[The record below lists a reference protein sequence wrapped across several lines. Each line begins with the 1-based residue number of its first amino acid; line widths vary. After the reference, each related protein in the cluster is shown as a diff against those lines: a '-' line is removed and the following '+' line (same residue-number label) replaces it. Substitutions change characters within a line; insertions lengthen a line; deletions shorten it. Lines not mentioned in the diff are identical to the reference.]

1 MIFKIVFAILTAV
14 AMLYFLVLARRSA
27 VRRLFVLLFFGT
39 GLVFIVDP
47 DLTMRLAHSV
57 GIGRG
62 TDLITYLSL
71 LFLFFLCFNFLGRFL
86 AINEHLT
93 RVVRAQAIHD
103 PVQDE
108 DRPH

>member
-1 MIFKIVFAILTAV
+1 MMFKFAFASLTAV
-14 AMLYFLVLARRSA
+14 GMVYFLLLTRKSA
-27 VRRLFVLLFFGT
+27 VRQLFVLLFFGT

-71 LFLFFLCFNFLGRFL
+71 LFLFFLCFYLFVRLH
-86 AINEHLT
+86 AITEQLT
-93 RVVRAQAIHD
+93 RVVRAQAVQN

-108 DRPH
+108 ERPR